1 MDGEAFKVWLSAIGD
16 LTDEQRGAGFRALA
30 LAEAGGCE
38 PVAADAVIPAY
49 AASASAAL
57 AAPGPGLPESAPVT
71 AAAARRVEV
80 TGCPHCGGRSLQGWG
95 QSHGLPRY
103 RCNGCRRSFN
113 GLTGTPLAR
122 LRKKD
127 RWAAQAEAMLAGESL
142 AKAAK
147 RCGVAASTAFR
158 WRHRF
163 LQAPALDKPAKLT
176 GIVEADE
183 TFILESFKGKRS
195 DLPRPARKRGGKAV
209 KRGLSREQIPILVAR
224 DRTGHTTDAVLPSP
238 PRPAGPRRLGGGGG
252 RQKPPLLRGGKG
264 DRRLRPPAGDRLQHS

>member
-1 MDGEAFKVWLSAIGD
+1 MDGEAFEVWLSAVAE
-16 LTDEQRGAGFRALA
+16 LTDQQRSEGFRALA
-30 LAEAGGCE
+30 LAEARRKE
-38 PVAADAVIPAY
+38 PVAADAGIMPC
-49 AASASAAL
+49 SASGSAEL
-57 AAPGPGLPESAPVT
+57 ARPGPRLPEAEPVT
-71 AAAARRVEV
+71 AAAERRVEV
-80 TGCPHCGGRSLQGWG
+80 TGCPHCGGRRLQRWG

-163 LQAPALDKPAKLT
+163 MQAPALDKPTKLT

-209 KRGLSREQIPILVAR
+209 KRGPLAR
-224 DRTGHTTDAVLPSP
+224 TDPDP
-238 PRPAGPRRLGGGGG
+238 GGPRPEAPNLHINNVNAYSEPRIT
-252 RQKPPLLRGGKG
+252 
-264 DRRLRPPAGDRLQHS
+264 

>member
-30 LAEAGGCE
+30 LAEAGWCEPVAADAVIPAYAASASAALAEAGWCE

-57 AAPGPGLPESAPVT
+57 AAPGPGLPGSAPVT

-95 QSHGLPRY
+95 QSHGLPRH

-122 LRKKD
+122 PGKKD

-147 RCGVAASTAFR
+147 RCGVAVSTAFR

-163 LQAPALDKPAKLT
+163 L
-176 GIVEADE
+176 
-183 TFILESFKGKRS
+183 
-195 DLPRPARKRGGKAV
+195 
-209 KRGLSREQIPILVAR
+209 
-224 DRTGHTTDAVLPSP
+224 
-238 PRPAGPRRLGGGGG
+238 
-252 RQKPPLLRGGKG
+252 
-264 DRRLRPPAGDRLQHS
+264 